1 MKMEVMLEL
10 LEGAAEQLGVKV
22 TYEPLQMAGVTSTMR
37 GGLCKV
43 KGQFRVIVDKRATD
57 EERVATL
64 ATALGRF
71 DISELAL
78 PAPVRE
84 AIALHQGSGPRRAA

>member
-1 MKMEVMLEL
+1 MLEL
-10 LEGAAEQLGVKV
+10 LEGAAGRLGVKV
-22 TYEPLQMAGVTSTMR
+22 TYEPLQMAGATSSLR

-64 ATALGRF
+64 AAALSRFETA
-71 DISELAL
+71 ELEL
-78 PAPVRE
+78 PPQVRDV
-84 AIALHQGSGPRRAA
+84 IALHQGSGPRRAA

>member
-1 MKMEVMLEL
+1 MLEL
-10 LEGAAEQLGVKV
+10 LEGAADQLGVKV
-22 TYEPLQMAGVTSTMR
+22 TYEPLQMAGATLR

-64 ATALGRF
+64 AAALGRF
-71 DISELAL
+71 DVAELQL

-84 AIALHQGSGPRRAA
+84 CIALHQGSGPRRAA